1 LASERQNAEN
11 LKLSVIL
18 IVEDEPFT
26 RELAVICIDEWLH
39 RTLVADDMGSALAIV
54 RSGESMDALFTDINL
69 KDARLGGCDL
79 AREAIILHPDLRVLY
94 TSGNE
99 ATDELRSLFVSRAHF
114 LGKPYTP
121 DQLRIGIDALL
132 EA

>member
-1 LASERQNAEN
+1 M
-11 LKLSVIL
+11 SVIL

-26 RELAVICIDEWLH
+26 RELAVISIDEWSH
-39 RTLVADDMGSALAIV
+39 HTLIADDMGSALAIL
-54 RSGESMDALFTDINL
+54 RSGQSIDALFTDINL

-99 ATDELRSLFVSRAHF
+99 ATDELRSHFVSRAHF

-121 DQLRIGIDALL
+121 DQLRIGLDALL

>member
-1 LASERQNAEN
+1 
-11 LKLSVIL
+11 LSVIL

-54 RSGESMDALFTDINL
+54 RSVQSIDALFTDINL

-79 AREAIILHPDLRVLY
+79 AREAITLHPDLRVLY
-94 TSGNE
+94 TSGNQ

-132 EA
+132 GT